1 MVTFARIVFCI
12 PVIILKTVFRLL
24 VVTIMTFPIAG
35 WFLIGDSDLG
45 RIITVV
51 VILAIVL
58 IKTIVRWIKAIK
70 SGNFGQ
76 LREW

>member
-1 MVTFARIVFCI
+1 MVTFARIIFCI

-24 VVTIMTFPIAG
+24 VVTIMTFPILGFSLLAE
-35 WFLIGDSDLG
+35 SDLW
-45 RIITVV
+45 RIIAIAI
-51 VILAIVL
+51 ILGMVL
-58 IKTIVRWIKAIK
+58 IKTIVRWTKAIK